1 MKAMKVGVIMGGVSS
16 ERQVSLMTGKE
27 MMANLDD
34 RYEAIPIELNSTEE
48 LIDKVK
54 GIDIALLALHGKY
67 GEDGTVQGTLETL
80 GIPYTGSGVLSSS
93 LCMDKELTKKIIRYE
108 GLATPD
114 WMLITS
120 LDELDTAAVGRRL
133 GYPVVVKPNTGGSSI
148 GVQIADG
155 PDRLRQ
161 AVADALAWDREVLL
175 EQYVAGGEIT
185 CPVLNGTLL
194 PTVSIKA
201 KAHFFDY
208 SSKYCD
214 GGAKE
219 EVIELPEP
227 CGTAVR
233 EAALRIYKA
242 MKCSVYARI
251 DMMLADG
258 IPYVLE
264 VNTLPGLTKNSL
276 LPRSAKAAG
285 LSYSRLLD
293 EIITY
298 SLHARTTEKAGLP
311 GR

>member
-1 MKAMKVGVIMGGVSS
+1 MKATKVGVIMGGVSS

-34 RYEAIPIELNSTEE
+34 KYEAVPIELNSTEE

-93 LCMDKELTKKIIRYE
+93 LCMDKELTKKIIRFE

-114 WMLITS
+114 WMLIAS
-120 LDELDTAAVGRRL
+120 LDELDTAEAGRRL

-175 EQYVAGGEIT
+175 EQLIAGDEIT
-185 CPVLNGTLL
+185 CAVLNGTLL

-214 GGAKE
+214 GGAEE

-233 EAALRIYKA
+233 EAALRIYQA

-276 LPRSAKAAG
+276 LPKSAKAAG

-293 EIITY
+293 EIITH
-298 SLHARTTEKAGLP
+298 SLRARKTEEAGLP

>member
-1 MKAMKVGVIMGGVSS
+1 MKVGVIMGGVSS

-27 MMANLDD
+27 MMANLDEK
-34 RYEAIPIELNSTEE
+34 YEAVPIELNSTEE

-93 LCMDKELTKKIIRYE
+93 LCMDKELTKKIIRFE

-120 LDELDTAAVGRRL
+120 LDELDTAEAGRRL

-161 AVADALAWDREVLL
+161 AVADALVWDREVLL
-175 EQYVAGGEIT
+175 EQYVAGDEIT
-185 CPVLNGTLL
+185 CAVLNGTLL

-214 GGAKE
+214 GGAEE

-227 CGTAVR
+227 SGTAVR
-233 EAALRIYKA
+233 EAALRIYQA

-251 DMMLADG
+251 DMMLANG

-276 LPRSAKAAG
+276 LPKSAKAAG

-298 SLHARTTEKAGLP
+298 SLRARKTEEAGLP

>member
-1 MKAMKVGVIMGGVSS
+1 MKATKVGVIMGGVSS

-34 RYEAIPIELNSTEE
+34 KYEAVPIELNSTEE

-93 LCMDKELTKKIIRYE
+93 LCMDKELTKKIIRFE

-114 WMLITS
+114 WMLIAS
-120 LDELDTAAVGRRL
+120 LDELDTAEAGRRL

-175 EQYVAGGEIT
+175 EQLIAGDEIT
-185 CPVLNGTLL
+185 CAVLNGTLL

-214 GGAKE
+214 GGAEE

-227 CGTAVR
+227 FGTAVR
-233 EAALRIYKA
+233 EAALRIYQA

-276 LPRSAKAAG
+276 LPKSAKAAG

-293 EIITY
+293 EIITH
-298 SLHARTTEKAGLP
+298 SLRARKTEEAGLP

>member
-1 MKAMKVGVIMGGVSS
+1 MKATKVGVIMGGVSS

-34 RYEAIPIELNSTEE
+34 KYEAVPIELNSTEE

-93 LCMDKELTKKIIRYE
+93 LCMDKELTKKIIRFE

-114 WMLITS
+114 WMLIAS
-120 LDELDTAAVGRRL
+120 LDELDTAEAGRRL

-161 AVADALAWDREVLL
+161 AVADTLAWDREVLL
-175 EQYVAGGEIT
+175 EQLIAGDKIT
-185 CPVLNGTLL
+185 CAVLNGTLL

-214 GGAKE
+214 GGAEE

-233 EAALRIYKA
+233 EAALRIYQA

-276 LPRSAKAAG
+276 LPKSAKAAG

-293 EIITY
+293 EIITH
-298 SLHARTTEKAGLP
+298 SLRARKTEEAGLP

>member
-1 MKAMKVGVIMGGVSS
+1 MKAIKVGVIMGGVSS

-27 MMANLDD
+27 MMANLDYK
-34 RYEAIPIELNSTEE
+34 YEAVPIELNSTEE

-67 GEDGTVQGTLETL
+67 GKDGTVQGTLETL

-93 LCMDKELTKKIIRYE
+93 LCMDKELTKKIIRFE

-114 WMLITS
+114 WMLIAS
-120 LDELDTAAVGRRL
+120 LDELDTVAVGRQL

-175 EQYVAGGEIT
+175 EQYVAGDEIT

-214 GGAKE
+214 GGAE
-219 EVIELPEP
+219 EEAVELPEP
-227 CGTAVR
+227 YGTAVR

-251 DMMLADG
+251 DMMLAG
-258 IPYVLE
+258 GTPYVLE

-276 LPRSAKAAG
+276 LPTSAKAAG

-293 EIITY
+293 EIITL
-298 SLHARTTEKAGLP
+298 SLQARTAEEAGLP

>member
-1 MKAMKVGVIMGGVSS
+1 MKVGVIMGGVSS

-27 MMANLDD
+27 MMANLDHK
-34 RYEAIPIELNSTEE
+34 YEAVPIELNSTEE

-93 LCMDKELTKKIIRYE
+93 LCMDKELTKKIIRFE

-114 WMLITS
+114 WMLIAS
-120 LDELDTAAVGRRL
+120 LDELDTVAVGRQL

-175 EQYVAGGEIT
+175 EQYVAGDEIT

-194 PTVSIKA
+194 PTVTIKA

-214 GGAKE
+214 GGAE
-219 EVIELPEP
+219 EEAVELPEP
-227 CGTAVR
+227 YGTAVR

-251 DMMLADG
+251 DMMLAG
-258 IPYVLE
+258 GTPYVLE

-276 LPRSAKAAG
+276 LPTSAKAAG

-293 EIITY
+293 EIITL
-298 SLHARTTEKAGLP
+298 SLQARTAEEAGLP